1 MSRCQEYV
9 EIRDSALPVLELIE
23 KGTTDVQHLI
33 DQAQGTKKKIVYTE
47 GDPDSMRAIQESQ
60 THLTDEEV
68 KNYMG
73 MQNKDLIMA

>member
-47 GDPDSMRAIQESQ
+47 GDPDSMRAI
-60 THLTDEEV
+60 
-68 KNYMG
+68 
-73 MQNKDLIMA
+73 